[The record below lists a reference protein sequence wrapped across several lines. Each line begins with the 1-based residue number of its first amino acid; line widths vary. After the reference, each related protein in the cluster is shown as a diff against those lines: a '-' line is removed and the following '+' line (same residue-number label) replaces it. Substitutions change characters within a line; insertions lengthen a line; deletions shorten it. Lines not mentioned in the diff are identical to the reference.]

1 MKNSTLQNFTKIERK
16 VHRLLA
22 KNPIPRNQFEKLT
35 REEKK
40 VFSDV
45 INEKIRT
52 LQYEERDQ
60 FLEKLESQLNFYP
73 QQEFKFTIWESN
85 HFLISETIENYITT
99 YGRYPTKTHLQA
111 MTGLSRPTI
120 NEHLKKLSTS
130 DHYKKYTEQFKM
142 MTDRVLGAMT
152 KSAIEGNVSAQRLFL
167 QFISGEFGKRVN
179 TQNNYIQINGMI
191 ITEEKLKTLPM
202 EQLKAIENIL
212 SHSTDVFQNNAVEEE
227 KQ

>member
-142 MTDRVLGAMT
+142 MTDRVIGAVT

-167 QFISGEFGKRVN
+167 ELMGGNLNKKIG
-179 TQNNYIQINGMI
+179 TQNNFIQINGI
-191 ITEEKLKTLPM
+191 TVTEERLRTLPADQLKTI
-202 EQLKAIENIL
+202 EDILK
-212 SHSTDVFQNNAVEEE
+212 
-227 KQ
+227 

>member
-22 KNPIPRNQFEKLT
+22 KNPIPRHQFEKLT

-120 NEHLKKLSTS
+120 NEHLKTLSAS
-130 DHYKKYTEQFKM
+130 PHYKKYTEQFAM
-142 MTDRVLGAMT
+142 MTDRVIGAVT

-167 QFISGEFGKRVN
+167 ELMGGNLNKKIG
-179 TQNNYIQINGMI
+179 TQNNFIQINGI
-191 ITEEKLKTLPM
+191 TVTEERLRTLPADQLKTI
-202 EQLKAIENIL
+202 EDILK
-212 SHSTDVFQNNAVEEE
+212 
-227 KQ
+227 